1 VLQEF
6 VETWL
11 LEPLALAAA
20 EPAERFGP
28 VLQRRNFQREES
40 RSNFRGT
47 DACEVDL
54 PIGPALALPDMDDAT
69 IEIEVTPAD
78 SYEFAYSHS
87 GGVHQA
93 ERQFVAQGRRGL
105 QQVADF

>member
-1 VLQEF
+1 MLQEF

-28 VLQRRNFQREES
+28 VLQRRYFQREES

-47 DACEVDL
+47 DAAQVDW
-54 PIGPALALPDMDDAT
+54 PVVGADASGHFGQGALA
-69 IEIEVTPAD
+69 
-78 SYEFAYSHS
+78 
-87 GGVHQA
+87 
-93 ERQFVAQGRRGL
+93 GRCRL
-105 QQVADF
+105 RLKMQLANLLF